1 MNRFA
6 GRRALVTGASR
17 GIGAGIAERLAAEG
31 ADLVLTA
38 RTLEENS
45 GHRLPG
51 SLRTTAARLAKY
63 GTRVEVLAADLT
75 DPTARAE
82 VVPEAVELLGGDLD
96 ILVNN
101 AAAAI
106 YQPMADFPL
115 RRRMLSFEANVHA
128 PLDLMQAVIPA
139 MRRRGAGWIVSLSSG
154 TTRIFPGPPFELVE
168 PGSVMGIYGASKAA
182 LNRITNALGA
192 ELYGTGIRVN
202 AVQPKAAVLSEG
214 AAHLVGQTL
223 RPDQIEALEEMVE
236 AVTALCDCPPDL
248 TGRICVSLELNRELD
263 LTVRA
268 LDGGAWN
275 RSEVLA

>member
-1 MNRFA
+1 MSRFA

-17 GIGAGIAERLAAEG
+17 GIGAGIAERLATEG
-31 ADLVLTA
+31 ADVVLTA
-38 RTLEENS
+38 RTLEEN
-45 GHRLPG
+45 GEHRLPG

-75 DPTARAE
+75 DPAARAA
-82 VVPEAVELLGGDLD
+82 VVPGAVELLGGDLD

-139 MRRRGAGWIVSLSSG
+139 MRQRGSGWIVNLSSA
-154 TTRIFPGPPFELVE
+154 TTRIIPGPPFDMVE
-168 PGSVMGIYGASKAA
+168 PGPAMGIYGASKAA
-182 LNRITNALGA
+182 LNRITNAVGA
-192 ELYGTGIRVN
+192 ELYGSGIRVN
-202 AVQPKAAVLSEG
+202 TVQPKAAVLSEG
-214 AAHLVGQTL
+214 AAYLVGETL
-223 RPDQIEALEEMVE
+223 RADQIEALEEMVE
-236 AVTALCDCPPDL
+236 AVIALCDCPPDL
-248 TGRICVSLELNRELD
+248 TGRICVSLDLNDELD

-268 LDGGAWN
+268 LDGSTWN
-275 RSEVLA
+275 RSEVPV

>member
-1 MNRFA
+1 MSRFT

-63 GTRVEVLAADLT
+63 GTRVKVLAADLT
-75 DPTARAE
+75 DPAARAE
-82 VVPEAVELLGGDLD
+82 VVPGAVELLGGDLD

-128 PLDLMQAVIPA
+128 PLDLMQAVIPG
-139 MRRRGAGWIVSLSSG
+139 MRQRGSGWIVNLSSA
-154 TTRIFPGPPFELVE
+154 TTRVFPGPPFELVE
-168 PGSVMGIYGASKAA
+168 PGSAMGIYGATKAA

-192 ELYGTGIRVN
+192 ELYGSGIRVN
-202 AVQPKAAVLSEG
+202 TVQPEAAVLSEG
-214 AAHLVGQTL
+214 AAQLVGQTL
-223 RPDQIEALEEMVE
+223 RLEQIEALEEMVE
-236 AVTALCDCPPDL
+236 AVVALCDCPPDL
-248 TGRICVSLELNRELD
+248 TGRICVSLDLINELD

-268 LDGGAWN
+268 LDGGPWN
-275 RSEVLA
+275 RSEVSA